1 MLDTLE
7 YATEA
12 DYRLEN
18 PSQTR
23 EGICHW
29 ALVCFS
35 MAVWRTRYYFLGK
48 GAVPTAA
55 QGAEMV
61 ASQYIWTFSN
71 WRKYVRRDRDLE
83 ARVFR
88 ATLEALPVDS
98 IGSTRMDRAMATQD
112 LRVQVWR
119 AM

>member
-23 EGICHW
+23 QGIR
-29 ALVCFS
+29 ALV
-35 MAVWRTRYYFLGK
+35 AVWRTRYYFLGK